1 MILIKIQSNPVNTET
16 EGAIQ
21 GAHVNRV
28 SVLIEFREN
37 VRAFFTQGQSKLCA
51 PLLRCLYYAVSVKRG
66 LTVL

>member
-1 MILIKIQSNPVNTET
+1 MDT

-21 GAHVNRV
+21 GAHISRV
-28 SVLIEFREN
+28 SILIEFREN

-51 PLLRCLYYAVSVKRG
+51 PLLRCLYYAVSVKQG